1 MIDIVGSCISA
12 HKVALQKE
20 LLEQANDP
28 IILKRRFRMIGQLA
42 EYEAQIYKKI
52 YDFSSDDVTDYV
64 IATND
69 IIYELLNVTNR
80 SG

>member
-1 MIDIVGSCISA
+1 MVDIISSYINA
-12 HKVALQKE
+12 HKVTLQKE

-28 IILKRRFRMIGQLA
+28 TILKRRFRMIGQLA

-52 YDFSSDDVTDYV
+52 YDFSSDNATDYMS
-64 IATND
+64 ATND
-69 IIYELLNVTNR
+69 IIYELLNVTDR